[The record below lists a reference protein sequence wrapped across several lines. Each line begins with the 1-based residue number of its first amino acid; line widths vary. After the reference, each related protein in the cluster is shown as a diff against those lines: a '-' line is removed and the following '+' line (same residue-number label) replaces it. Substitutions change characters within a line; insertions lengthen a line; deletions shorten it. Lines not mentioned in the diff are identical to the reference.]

1 MMPSRSLRVR
11 MMFLFCL
18 VVAVLL
24 SGMSLVIYSVFA
36 REVRAQ
42 LDRRLLE
49 VANPMVAEMIDNP
62 REQQDISRVDIPKD
76 FVELLDQSGRV
87 LVQSKN
93 LQGRPLDLGSLPL
106 SNSEAVY
113 RTFNDGATGR
123 LRAAIVPFR
132 ILDKSV
138 ALVIA
143 ESTSDTEFALG
154 NFRRILIVLLAVS
167 LSVMALTSAW
177 YVRRSLRPIIELTRH
192 AAELTRR
199 ISESSQQQLDAAL
212 TVRNPQDELGRLST
226 TFNKLFVTV
235 TSALNQLRQ
244 FVSDASHE
252 LRTPLSVLQGE
263 TELLLS
269 ETRSPE
275 EYQRALRVIDTELK
289 TLSRIV
295 AGLFTLSMADAGQ
308 LRLGKEQVYLD
319 EVLEEAC
326 GIAIPLAKPK
336 HISIRRVLASEFT
349 VIGDEAFL
357 RELCLIF
364 LENAV
369 KYSPPHTQVDVT
381 LKRVGGFAQ
390 LIFEDQGIGI
400 SEEDLPHIFE
410 RFYRAAGLDTGGAKS
425 GGLGLAI
432 AQAIVRAHGG
442 SIECETAKGRGSK
455 FTVRLPLQAGARP
468 SDAFLSSPA
477 YAEDAL
483 HNP

>member
-1 MMPSRSLRVR
+1 

-87 LVQSKN
+87 LIQSKN
-93 LQGRPLDLGSLPL
+93 LQGRSLGLGPMPPP
-106 SNSEAVY
+106 NSQPVY
-113 RTFNDGATGR
+113 RTLSDNGKGR
-123 LRAAIVPFR
+123 LRAAIVSFR
-132 ILDKSV
+132 IADKSV

-143 ESTSDTEFALG
+143 ESIGDTEFVLG

-199 ISESSQQQLDAAL
+199 ISESSQQQLDATLA
-212 TVRNPQDELGRLST
+212 VRNPRDELGRLST

-275 EYQRALRVIDTELK
+275 EYQRALRVIDAELK

-295 AGLFTLSMADAGQ
+295 AGLFTLSRPM
-308 LRLGKEQVYLD
+308 LGSFAWARSK
-319 EVLEEAC
+319 
-326 GIAIPLAKPK
+326 
-336 HISIRRVLASEFT
+336 SIWMRCWKKRAESPF
-349 VIGDEAFL
+349 
-357 RELCLIF
+357 RSPSPNIF
-364 LENAV
+364 LFAAF
-369 KYSPPHTQVDVT
+369 SPGN
-381 LKRVGGFAQ
+381 LRS
-390 LIFEDQGIGI
+390 L
-400 SEEDLPHIFE
+400 
-410 RFYRAAGLDTGGAKS
+410 
-425 GGLGLAI
+425 
-432 AQAIVRAHGG
+432 
-442 SIECETAKGRGSK
+442 ET
-455 FTVRLPLQAGARP
+455 RP
-468 SDAFLSSPA
+468 SFA
-477 YAEDAL
+477 
-483 HNP
+483 NCV